1 MNASEAGTAGTL
13 HVFYGGTFDP
23 VHNGHLAIA
32 CAARDAL
39 ATDIHLLPAADPPH
53 RPPPGASAR
62 DRAEMVRLGIDG
74 IPGLVLDLR
83 ELQRDGRS
91 WSIDT
96 LRALR
101 AQLGPGAPIAW
112 LVGAD
117 SFRDLPTWKDWR
129 SLFGLTHF
137 VVAERAGFPIGGDAN
152 EPLQRALDGRWIT
165 DPAALRA
172 APAGRVLS
180 LHQTLYAHSA
190 TRIRECIAAELDW
203 RPLVPPT
210 VADYIVQHHLYGVS
224 GEAAVI
230 GP

>member
-1 MNASEAGTAGTL
+1 MTARTGASGHAL

-39 ATDIHLLPAADPPH
+39 AVDIHLLPAADPPH

-74 IPGLVLDLR
+74 QPGLRLDLR
-83 ELQRDGRS
+83 ELERDGRS

-101 AQLGPGAPIAW
+101 VQLGPDTPIAW

-117 SFRDLPTWKDWR
+117 SFRDLATWKDWR
-129 SLFGLTHF
+129 ALFALTHF
-137 VVAERAGFPIGGDAN
+137 VVAERAGFADGDIH
-152 EPLQRALDGRWIT
+152 EPLQQALEGRWVG
-165 DPAALRA
+165 DAAALRA
-172 APAGRVLS
+172 APAGLVLS
-180 LHQTLYAHSA
+180 LHQTLHAHSA
-190 TRIRECIAAELDW
+190 TRIRERIAAGLEW
-203 RPLVPPT
+203 RALVPPA
-210 VADYIVQHHLYGVS
+210 VADYIVEHHLYGAS
-224 GEAAVI
+224 ARGSVI
-230 GP
+230 GS

>member
-1 MNASEAGTAGTL
+1 MNASRAETHRAL

-39 ATDIHLLPAADPPH
+39 GVDIHLLPAADPPH

-62 DRAEMVRLGIDG
+62 DRAEMVRLGIDDM
-74 IPGLVLDLR
+74 PGLLLDLR

-91 WSIDT
+91 WSVET

-101 AQLGPGAPIAW
+101 AQLGPDASIAW

-137 VVAERAGFPIGGDAN
+137 VVAERAGFPIDGAAHD
-152 EPLQRALDGRWIT
+152 PLQQALAGRWVT

-190 TRIRECIAAELDW
+190 TRIRERIAAGREW
-203 RPLVPPT
+203 QALVPPA
-210 VADYIVQHHLYGVS
+210 VAGYIVEHHLYGV
-224 GEAAVI
+224 AAAGPVI
-230 GP
+230 GR